1 MISRHDCH
9 DSLTTAIHS
18 RPSVKN
24 AQSTRVYMDMEIGEG
39 QKQRPSTCSKCRAKH
54 IFWRKIN
61 GVSRHISSIIEE
73 MNCTKQNKTKQKLPN
88 INYWKKTCTS
98 LCPVGRDP
106 AWAHGKEDAIM
117 LCAALLMISEMF
129 RFAISCDHHRFQHLI
144 FILINYCGYVYYV
157 GWRLTDTMNLTYAA
171 FCRYYLNSH

>member
-1 MISRHDCH
+1 MTVTILSQRR
-9 DSLTTAIHS
+9 SILG
-18 RPSVKN
+18 RPLKMHNRLACTWTWKLERDRNRDPVHAANAGQAHFLKKN
-24 AQSTRVYMDMEIGEG
+24 KRSQPPHFIYYRRNELY
-39 QKQRPSTCSKCRAKH
+39 
-54 IFWRKIN
+54 
-61 GVSRHISSIIEE
+61 
-73 MNCTKQNKTKQKLPN
+73 KQNKTKQKLPN

-171 FCRYYLNSH
+171 FCR